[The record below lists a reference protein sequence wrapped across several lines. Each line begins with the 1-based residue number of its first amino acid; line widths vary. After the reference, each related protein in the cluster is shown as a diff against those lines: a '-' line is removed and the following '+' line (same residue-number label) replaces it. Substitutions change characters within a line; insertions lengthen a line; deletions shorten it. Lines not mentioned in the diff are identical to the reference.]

1 MTLSVSI
8 VVRALNEAAHLPT
21 LLAGIAEQTR
31 QPDQVILVDSGS
43 TDQSAEIC
51 REAGAEI
58 VLIAPQDFT
67 FGRALNVG
75 CQAATG
81 DILVFA
87 SAHVYP
93 IDEQWL
99 AQLVAPFEENP
110 EVALVYGRQTGDER
124 THFSEMEIM
133 RRWFPDVSDPDQEH
147 PFCNNANCAVRRD
160 AWEQAPYDET
170 LTGLEDMAWAKQ
182 ALNNNHRLWYEA
194 KAGIVHVHEESIA
207 QTMNRYRR
215 EAIAHKKVFGHQKM
229 GFFEA
234 TGLFAAN
241 TMRDYIAAVPRWR
254 LLSNLVSIPRFRY
267 AQFRGA
273 WQGFRQHEDPTS
285 ELKRRFYYPKGF
297 TAKSNRLPAETR
309 YRERPPC

>member
-1 MTLSVSI
+1 M
-8 VVRALNEAAHLPT
+8 
-21 LLAGIAEQTR
+21 GC
-31 QPDQVILVDSGS
+31 
-43 TDQSAEIC
+43 QSAT
-51 REAGAEI
+51 
-58 VLIAPQDFT
+58 V
-67 FGRALNVG
+67 
-75 CQAATG
+75 

-87 SAHVYP
+87 RVHVYP

-110 EVALVYGRQTGDER
+110 EVVLVYGRQTGDER

-133 RRWFPDVSDPDQEH
+133 RRWFPDVPDPDQEH
-147 PFCNNANCAVRRD
+147 PFCNNANSAVRRD
-160 AWEQAPYDET
+160 AWEQAPCDET
-170 LTGLEDMAWAKQ
+170 LTGLEDVAWAKQ
-182 ALNNNHRLWYEA
+182 ALSNNHRLWYEA

-229 GFFEA
+229 GFIEA